1 MSNVIN
7 LNRVRKDRARAEKRA
22 QADENAARHGR
33 SKAEKQRE
41 AAEAKKSERDL
52 EGHKLDAAADP
63 TAEPTSET

>member
-7 LNRVRKDRARAEKRA
+7 LNRFRKDRARADRRA

-41 AAEAKKSERDL
+41 AAEAAKSARDL
-52 EGHKLDAAADP
+52 DGHRRDAPADP
-63 TAEPTSET
+63 KPET

>member
-33 SKAEKQRE
+33 SKADKQRE
-41 AAEAKKSERDL
+41 AAEAAKSARAL
-52 EGHKLDAAADP
+52 ESHKLDAPDEQKP
-63 TAEPTSET
+63 ET